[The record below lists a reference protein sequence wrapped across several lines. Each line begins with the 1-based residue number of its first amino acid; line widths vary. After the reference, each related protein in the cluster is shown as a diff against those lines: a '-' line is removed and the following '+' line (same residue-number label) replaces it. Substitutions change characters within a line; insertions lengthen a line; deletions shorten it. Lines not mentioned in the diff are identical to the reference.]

1 MIKHYILTIDP
12 QASHDWDKCTL
23 RNPITGERPDLT
35 KAIAEAVDERAGSYL
50 IAINIEVQILE
61 KADISPSLPD
71 RVELS
76 SGKKTVATT
85 HPKQLLAS

>member
-1 MIKHYILTIDP
+1 MIKHYVLTIDP

-23 RNPITGERPDLT
+23 RNPITGERPDWT
-35 KAIAEAVDERAGSYL
+35 KAIAEAVNNQAGSYL

-61 KADISPSLPD
+61 QADIAPCLLNT
-71 RVELS
+71 VELS
-76 SGKKTVATT
+76 SGKKTVATA